1 MYNRY
6 MDLALIGLPQSGK
19 TTLFNALTA
28 GHGAAATGGPGRSTR
43 VGVVKVPDPRAL
55 VLAEMYFPRKI
66 VYPEIRY
73 WDWAGQDEGG
83 NAFDI
88 GGRVRNTLQAADAF
102 LLVVR
107 AFSNPSV
114 HHPYGSV
121 DPGRD
126 LRAVLGELM
135 LADMEVLERAVERQQ
150 DGFKKSKPVERPQL
164 ERQLEATIK
173 VKEGVEAGEPLRCQT
188 LTESEAALVRDYQ
201 LLTAKPV
208 IVAFNGDENALPTR
222 LEQLGL
228 YPEEITGLGEVSV
241 CAGVE
246 ADLAEMDTEEEE
258 EFRREMGL
266 GEPATSQ
273 VIRTCYDTLGLVSFL
288 TVGDDEVRAWSIP
301 EGLPAQQAAATI
313 HTDFYRGFVRA
324 EVIPYNDLVR
334 CGGIPQGRK
343 EGVVRSEGK
352 TYPVQDG
359 DVINFLVNV

>member
-208 IVAFNGDENALPTR
+208 IVAFNGDESALPTR

-228 YPEEITGLGEVSV
+228 YPEEIKGLGEVSV

>member
-102 LLVVR
+102 LLVAR

-208 IVAFNGDENALPTR
+208 IVAFNGDESALPTR

-228 YPEEITGLGEVSV
+228 YPEEIRGLGEVSV

-301 EGLPAQQAAATI
+301 EGLPAQQAAGTI